1 MIDKPNEADGAPEV
15 EELPVDERVREIICE
30 QLSVSPDE
38 VTPEATFVSD
48 LNADSLDMVE
58 LMMALEEQFGT
69 DISEDQAERIQTV
82 SDAVAFI
89 EQRISD

>member
-1 MIDKPNEADGAPEV
+1 MTDKTKEAEGAPEV
-15 EELPVDERVREIICE
+15 VELPIDERVRELICE

-38 VTPEATFVSD
+38 VTPEATFVGD
-48 LNADSLDMVE
+48 LSADSLDMVE
-58 LMMALEEQFGT
+58 LMMALEEQFGI

-89 EQRISD
+89 EQRSA

>member
-1 MIDKPNEADGAPEV
+1 MMDKAREADGAPEV
-15 EELPVDERVREIICE
+15 EELPVDERVRELICE

-38 VTPEATFVSD
+38 VTPEATFVGD
-48 LNADSLDMVE
+48 LSADSLDMVE
-58 LMMALEEQFGT
+58 LMMALEEQFEI

-89 EQRISD
+89 EQRID